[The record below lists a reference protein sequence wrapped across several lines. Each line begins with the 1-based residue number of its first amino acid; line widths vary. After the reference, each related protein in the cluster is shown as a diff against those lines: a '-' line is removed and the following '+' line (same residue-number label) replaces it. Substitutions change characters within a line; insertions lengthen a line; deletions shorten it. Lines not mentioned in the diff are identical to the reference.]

1 MNNENKQIDNNTG
14 LLFNKQSEDQKK
26 PNKVGFAKIDG
37 KQYKIAIWERKS
49 KAGNDYLYFKIEPQT
64 SISE

>member
-37 KQYKIAIWERKS
+37 KQYKIAIWERIS
-49 KAGNDYLYFKIEPQT
+49 KAGSNYFYIKFDLEQQK
-64 SISE
+64 